1 MVRRCAS
8 RSAACALS
16 VTPRAAPKSVT
27 LTWPAPVR
35 RTFSGLRSPKQK
47 PTSWIASSAATIEPR
62 TKTVACV
69 SRAPSP
75 TTAEWRSPLAAYS
88 STRYAS
94 DRHRKLERRRATPGC
109 EMRANTAISRAIC
122 ATLSSSF
129 GRASHRHGPLD
140 VAFVFVLYDFGP
152 RDNLHRIF
160 GPGRPGECMLSGRS
174 SLEDAARVLDHAKCA
189 TPKFFAKDEIVKF
202 EIWEDGR
209 RFSSQSRRP
218 SASSGVGRA
227 LS

>member
-1 MVRRCAS
+1 MPVQSTNIQSVRVGCAPEHARPVSPFSFNAGCQSPFRRSAMVRRCAS

-109 EMRANTAISRAIC
+109 EMRANTAISRAMLRSYLC
-122 ATLSSSF
+122 CMTLAREITFTAYSGQADPASACLVAAAPLRMR
-129 GRASHRHGPLD
+129 RAYLTTPN
-140 VAFVFVLYDFGP
+140 AP
-152 RDNLHRIF
+152 R
-160 GPGRPGECMLSGRS
+160 PS
-174 SLEDAARVLDHAKCA
+174 SL
-189 TPKFFAKDEIVKF
+189 PKT
-202 EIWEDGR
+202 R
-209 RFSSQSRRP
+209 S
-218 SASSGVGRA
+218 
-227 LS
+227 

>member
-1 MVRRCAS
+1 
-8 RSAACALS
+8 
-16 VTPRAAPKSVT
+16 
-27 LTWPAPVR
+27 
-35 RTFSGLRSPKQK
+35 
-47 PTSWIASSAATIEPR
+47 
-62 TKTVACV
+62 
-69 SRAPSP
+69 
-75 TTAEWRSPLAAYS
+75 
-88 STRYAS
+88 
-94 DRHRKLERRRATPGC
+94 
-109 EMRANTAISRAIC
+109 MRANTAISRAIC

-174 SLEDAARVLDHAKCA
+174 SLEDAARVLDHLPSEGTHAKESIIEQTPRRTRPSNGSCHCGTEHAEARRVAHALKSPLQKTFSSPDTGNNAKCA